1 MLSVNVAELKRHLS
15 KYLTLAKNGEEIV
28 IRDRTLPVA
37 RLIPFTAENAN
48 KQELMLVAAGKLRL
62 PAESVDLEQLL
73 TVPSGRIIGRSVTG
87 ALLEERGQS
96 R

>member
-1 MLSVNVAELKRHLS
+1 MRGVNVAKLKRHLS

-37 RLIPFTAENAN
+37 RLNPFTAENAN
-48 KQELMLVAAGKLRL
+48 KQELLLVAAGKLQL

-73 TVPSGRIIGRSVTG
+73 TVPSGRNIGRSVTR

>member
-1 MLSVNVAELKRHLS
+1 MRSANVAELKRHLS
-15 KYLTLAKNGEEIV
+15 KYLALAKNGEEIV

-37 RLIPFTAENAN
+37 RLNPFTAENAN
-48 KQELMLVAAGKLRL
+48 KQELLLVAAGKLQL

-73 TVPSGRIIGRSVTG
+73 TVPSGRNIGRSVTR
-87 ALLEERGQS
+87 ALLEERGRS